1 MKTNDDRD
9 IEGLLAACRLK
20 AASPGLRERILKA
33 ARSGD
38 NAYLRWKGVLKKSLV
53 VCPLVLAMLFALDAA
68 LSHSEQIRIQG
79 LIAVHGPSLADSDDA
94 ALAWAEVSG
103 DTIGSELLVGRR
115 MMLVQRKDFNTV
127 RRELAALLKE
137 EFESH
142 ENSKSIN

>member
-1 MKTNDDRD
+1 MKTQDDRD
-9 IEGLLAACRLK
+9 IEELLASCRLK
-20 AASPGLRERILKA
+20 PAPRGLRERVLKA
-33 ARSGD
+33 ARSDD

-53 VCPLVLAMLFALDAA
+53 VCPLVLGMLFALDAA
-68 LSHSEQIRIQG
+68 LSHSEQIRIQA
-79 LIAVHGPSLADSDDA
+79 LVAGPSPTAADSGDT

-115 MMLVQRKDFNTV
+115 MMLVQREDINAV

>member
-20 AASPGLRERILKA
+20 AVPPGLREKVLRA
-33 ARSGD
+33 ARYDD
-38 NAYLRWKGVLKKSLV
+38 NAYLRWKAVLKKSLV

-68 LSHSEQIRIQG
+68 LSHSEQIRIQALVAG
-79 LIAVHGPSLADSDDA
+79 PVPIAADSGDT

-103 DTIGSELLVGRR
+103 DTIGSELLIGRR
-115 MMLVQRKDFNTV
+115 ILLAQPKDIITV
-127 RRELAALLKE
+127 RRELAALIKE

-142 ENSKSIN
+142 ENSKSLN